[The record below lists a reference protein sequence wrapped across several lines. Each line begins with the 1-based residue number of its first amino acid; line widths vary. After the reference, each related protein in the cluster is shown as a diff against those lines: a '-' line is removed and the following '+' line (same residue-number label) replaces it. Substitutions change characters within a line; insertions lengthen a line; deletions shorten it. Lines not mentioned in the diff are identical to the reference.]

1 MAPFPAL
8 FQPKRDAATQA
19 ARRWSTAAGWR
30 MAQECGL
37 GEHTARGS
45 PNLSTNV
52 DEPADVYMPQLLTL
66 LARIR
71 PAAGYWATVSVPR
84 RPGRFRPRLRGE
96 AAATVEPIIGADSH
110 EHWAGEV
117 DVTGRYRT
125 LGAFSAAARSSCRR
139 RGRAGRPRRGARG
152 TKPGRAGPRPF
163 RLGPAGWRAVTREV
177 AAPRPGID

>member
-71 PAAGYWATVSVPR
+71 PAAGCWATVSVPR
-84 RPGRFRPRLRGE
+84 RPGRFRSRLRGE

-117 DVTGRYRT
+117 DVTSRYPPPGPGGGKCRLT
-125 LGAFSAAARSSCRR
+125 PNTCVAEASEQRLRDKRSGQVRQ
-139 RGRAGRPRRGARG
+139 P
-152 TKPGRAGPRPF
+152 
-163 RLGPAGWRAVTREV
+163 
-177 AAPRPGID
+177 AAPPPLCRSWRP